1 MSRSR
6 PSRASDLARGFTLV
20 ELLVALT
27 LASLVML
34 GLARVVRSSGAAE
47 ADRDAR
53 ASLAADCQFALERMT
68 AAVRDSPHLL
78 LPLADDPRTGADE
91 AVREQSI
98 PARSGHAS
106 ETAVLAVTLP
116 RTLDRNADGTPDVDD
131 DRDGR
136 IDEDH
141 GIDST
146 DDDATGIVGIDDDN
160 DGAVD
165 EIVIYDG
172 DDDEDLVN
180 GDDPLNGKDDD
191 GDGNVDEDLPG
202 DMNGDGQP
210 GVAGVDDDG
219 DGIADE
225 GNFADDDEDGSI
237 GEDGYDPVVFHL
249 TGSTL
254 FERVPVPWDANK
266 DGLVNAGDFVD
277 QAIASGVTWFR
288 VERIE
293 GDRAQ
298 LVDITLALAAAN
310 GARVQLSTRQRLGAG
325 T

>member
-1 MSRSR
+1 V
-6 PSRASDLARGFTLV
+6 RGFTLI
-20 ELLVALT
+20 ELLVALV

-53 ASLAADCQFALERMT
+53 AALAADAQFALDRMT
-68 AAVRDSPHLL
+68 SAVRNSPRLL
-78 LPLADDPRTGADE
+78 LPLADDPRTAATNE

-98 PARSGHAS
+98 PARWGHAS

-116 RTLDRNADGTPDVDD
+116 RTLDRNDDGTPDADN

-141 GIDST
+141 AIDST
-146 DDDATGIVGIDDDN
+146 DDGATGIVGIDDDN

-165 EIVIYDG
+165 EIVIYVG

-219 DGIADE
+219 DGVADE
-225 GNFADDDEDGSI
+225 GNFADDDEDGRI

-254 FERVPVPWDANK
+254 FERVPVSWDTNK
-266 DGLVNAGDFVD
+266 DGLVNAGDFVE
-277 QAIASGVTWFR
+277 QAIANGVTWFR

-293 GDRAQ
+293 GSRAQ
-298 LVDITLALAAAN
+298 LVDITLALAGAN
-310 GARVQLSTRQRLGAG
+310 GATVQLSTRRRVGAG
-325 T
+325 M